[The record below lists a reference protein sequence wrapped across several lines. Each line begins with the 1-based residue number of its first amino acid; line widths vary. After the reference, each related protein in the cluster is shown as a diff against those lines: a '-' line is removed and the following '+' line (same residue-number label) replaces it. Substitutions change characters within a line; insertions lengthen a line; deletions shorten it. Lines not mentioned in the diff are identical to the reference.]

1 MQVSRVSDKD
11 QHKQNHAP
19 MNPKKTNLLK
29 LSDYKKT
36 KLIKKAK
43 ASLLKQVSEERL
55 CREFAQIYGIE
66 LNF

>member
-1 MQVSRVSDKD
+1 
-11 QHKQNHAP
+11 
-19 MNPKKTNLLK
+19 MNPKETNLLK